1 MVNVPAGATL
11 GALPDIL
18 VIAAAPPGARERLS
32 RWLRGRRLLLAG
44 ILALAEIIG
53 VLIWRSNTLLLA
65 ALAVVVLILAVAA
78 ATRLRQGPLRDVL
91 WIVAI
96 AQGIV
101 VLIPLLV
108 GFSVVVAVLVAVA
121 LIAGLVMA
129 AVKWR
134 V

>member
-1 MVNVPAGATL
+1 MDAPTGATL
-11 GALPDIL
+11 VVLSDIL
-18 VIAAAPPGARERLS
+18 VIDAEPPGARERLS

-108 GFSVVVAVLVAVA
+108 GFSVVIALLVAVA
-121 LIAGLVMA
+121 LIAGLVIA

>member
-1 MVNVPAGATL
+1 MKAPTGATL
-11 GALPDIL
+11 GALPDLL
-18 VIAAAPPGARERLS
+18 VIDAEPPGARDRLS

-44 ILALAEIIG
+44 CLALAEIIG

-108 GFSVVVAVLVAVA
+108 GFSVVIALLVAVV
-121 LIAGLVMA
+121 LIVGLVIA